1 MFSSDPVH
9 VDHPL
14 ADPVHLTWWGAG
26 TWEIEIGDVTLAVDP
41 YLNPTSGVDHALV
54 THEHNDHCHVPTL
67 RALLDDG
74 LEELIVSRPCLFD
87 SQHWFASPEL
97 PLLDEFDPTV
107 LFPKY
112 YQKTVIGGE
121 RNDKPKWQEPAHAT
135 NQVPSELDLGPV
147 RITAVEAPGE
157 EPNISAPHEIIGPV
171 ANLAYLIED
180 TRSDFSILALGDIR
194 TPYPEMLEF
203 ADEVDMVLYPLGK
216 PLSTHDDPLD
226 YQIKTDMLFLDLLQP
241 DYLVP
246 GHYRHEGDYPI
257 PKAYDESDPDEYRF
271 LIGHGFPSVDDPDR
285 YVDALRDAI
294 DAAPEVETDVLP
306 LRAGK
311 RYTLE

>member
-1 MFSSDPVH
+1 MFASNPVQLN
-9 VDHPL
+9 PTL
-14 ADPVHLTWWGAG
+14 SEPIHLTWWGAG
-26 TWEIEIGDVTLAVDP
+26 TWEIDIDGITIAVDP
-41 YLNPTSGVDHALV
+41 YLNPTSGVDYALV
-54 THEHNDHCHVPTL
+54 THEHNDHCHAPTL
-67 RALLDDG
+67 RTLLDDG

-87 SQHWFASPEL
+87 SEHWFASPEL

-112 YQKTVIGGE
+112 YQKTMIGGE
-121 RNDKPKWQEPAHAT
+121 RNDKPKWQESTGPT
-135 NQVPSELDLGPV
+135 QVPSEIEFGPV

-180 TRSDFSILALGDIR
+180 TRNDFTILALGDIR

-216 PLSTHDDPLD
+216 PLSRHDDPLE

-241 DYLVP
+241 DYLIP
-246 GHYRHEGDYPI
+246 GHYRHEGDYPV
-257 PKAYDESDPDEYRF
+257 PKAYDETDTDEYKF
-271 LIGHGFPSVDDPDR
+271 LIGHGFPTVENPNR
-285 YVDALRDAI
+285 YIEKLRDTIA
-294 DAAPEVETDVLP
+294 ETPSVQTETFP
-306 LRAGK
+306 IRAGK
-311 RYTLE
+311 QYTIE